1 MLSTLAS
8 GLSLPPTGVVADDG
22 CKDGGGDAEY
32 SFDVVMFGSAC
43 WWRRCTGRWQ
53 ILTHGPAGNLA
64 GREGVLLARR
74 GGGRNENSV
83 HFPVAKSRPCFWAG
97 GVGGGT
103 KTASIFRAQND
114 GRGFGPAG
122 WGVEKNSAHF
132 PGAKSVPPL
141 NVVIKIVAGKW
152 PLFFRGRRPGPG
164 FWGGSGTFSGEGP
177 VALVQLLARPRPAGK
192 NEGPDQH
199 G

>member
-1 MLSTLAS
+1 MLLKLAS
-8 GLSLPPTGVVADDG
+8 GLRLPPTGVVADDG

-32 SFDVVMFGSAC
+32 SFDVVMFGSASR
-43 WWRRCTGRWQ
+43 WRRCTGRWQ
-53 ILTHGPAGNLA
+53 IMTHGPAGNRA
-64 GREGVLLARR
+64 GRGVLLFRR

-83 HFPVAKSRPCFWAG
+83 HFPA
-97 GVGGGT
+97 
-103 KTASIFRAQND
+103 
-114 GRGFGPAG
+114 
-122 WGVEKNSAHF
+122 
-132 PGAKSVPPL
+132 AKSVPPL

-164 FWGGSGTFSGEGP
+164 FWGGPGAFPGDRP